1 MTDELQ
7 AAKLLII
14 AISEIEHGSLKA
26 AKDHTTTAIE
36 FMDRAMNSEAVGQQ
50 QQQIQPKKKEDK

>member
-36 FMDRAMNSEAVGQQ
+36 FMDRAMKSEAVGQQ
-50 QQQIQPKKKEDK
+50 QQQIQPKKEDWV

>member
-36 FMDRAMNSEAVGQQ
+36 FMDLAMKSEAVEQQ
-50 QQQIQPKKKEDK
+50 QQQIQPKKEDK